1 MSLNI
6 KGDIGKV
13 WLGGVQMGKV
23 YQGEKL
29 IYTAQTQIY
38 PGTQPVKHYTK
49 NKITVEDFTI
59 TRAANTESYGIC
71 YIPVELTEC
80 DILDVKGELCG
91 YVAVGLTDI
100 LPTASVDGASD
111 MVFSRHYCVWT
122 QVMKSTNKDVMEVD
136 AQIDVKDLTGTYY
149 LVAAIYGSNVTL
161 PTSFVEISSV
171 IGR

>member
-6 KGDIGKV
+6 KGDIGKA
-13 WLGGVQMGKV
+13 WLGGIQMGKV
-23 YQGEKL
+23 YQGAKL
-29 IYTAQTQIY
+29 IYTAQTQFY
-38 PGTQPVKHYTK
+38 PGTQPVKHYSK

-59 TRAANTESYGIC
+59 TRAANTESYGIY
-71 YIPVELTEC
+71 YIPVDLTDCDELVV
-80 DILDVKGELCG
+80 IGELCG

-111 MVFSRHYCVWT
+111 MVFSRHYCQWS
-122 QVMKSTNKDVMEVD
+122 QVMKSTSKDVMGVN
-136 AQIDVKDLTGTYY
+136 ASINVKALTGTYY